1 MSKAW
6 KHILS
11 NFCKIAVGLFTC
23 CILTSCADSSEIINE
38 SEPVEETPPITQ
50 NIGLVRFLAIGDS
63 YTVNIDFRAKGFPE
77 ELIDNEPEEKGYEI

>member
-50 NIGLVRFLAIGDS
+50 DIGLVRYLAIGDS
-63 YTVNIDFRAKGFPE
+63 YTVGEGIRNNT
-77 ELIDNEPEEKGYEI
+77 ELAIPIKKKITRKRS